1 SVGDQARRT
10 AVQALLHI
18 FRKTGHSMTN
28 GYDLACPGYRTA
40 LRALG
45 APTLNGYGLTLLEL
59 VTSSVPHNAEG
70 TEMECSRIATTL
82 ESLRRLS
89 RQILG
94 MSRSPM
100 PLRWRSQIR
109 NPQLPLRKAPEH

>member
-1 SVGDQARRT
+1 
-10 AVQALLHI
+10 
-18 FRKTGHSMTN
+18 MTN

-45 APTLNGYGLTLLEL
+45 APTLNAYGLTLVEL

-89 RQILG
+89 RQNPGNEPVTYAVAVAVLDPKSSTSLAKSAGALNELG
-94 MSRSPM
+94 AV
-100 PLRWRSQIR
+100 I
-109 NPQLPLRKAPEH
+109 